1 MRLPGPIAAT
11 EIERREV
18 TYRTGQMRAVA
29 PDSKGQATRGVTN
42 DRIGERGRNHH
53 AGAIMRGLMIGND
66 IPQVPMEAAG
76 IALVLFLFNS
86 SRLS

>member
-1 MRLPGPIAAT
+1 M
-11 EIERREV
+11 
-18 TYRTGQMRAVA
+18 
-29 PDSKGQATRGVTN
+29 N
-42 DRIGERGRNHH
+42 DRIGERGRL
-53 AGAIMRGLMIGND
+53 ATTRSALVRGLMIGND